1 MKRLLSLILIL
12 SLSLGTWADD
22 KQLRIIND
30 IKKSREYLYGDAT
43 MGTLQEAT
51 SLAYELLQKE
61 VLNWASE
68 RTDSPIKSISPMDIN
83 RLADTIVTR
92 RADMFRVFAYVKKV
106 KLNAM
111 FYDNGIAY
119 LDSLDFGKITNP
131 DSRIMEEQK
140 QGEQQEITVSDD
152 ALKQIH
158 SQFFNKPA
166 SGKESHTSA
175 TPSSGKESNS
185 SARPSTSRESRSSAR
200 PSVENE
206 SRPSV
211 RPSIGEE
218 QLGTVAKKVIAR
230 IKKARNF
237 FDLKNVLP
245 QLKQEGLISNYGK
258 LATAENL
265 EECFLIVYDAAGNI
279 KALLG
284 KGIETRPNLN
294 TGATDKLENYRGC
307 GALWFKIK

>member
-22 KQLRIIND
+22 KQLRTIND

-83 RLADTIVTR
+83 RLADTIITR

-175 TPSSGKESNS
+175 ATSSGKESNS

-211 RPSIGEE
+211 RPSTVEE